1 MTETEHKTRRAVN
14 QLSHLLMSYRTYDGR
29 SVVSFSI
36 GDANYY
42 AILDAINF
50 LKGHPEGTLDEKQ
63 SS

>member
-29 SVVSFSI
+29 SVVSFTI

-42 AILDAINF
+42 AILDAINL
-50 LKGHPEGTLDEKQ
+50 LKGAPEGNP
-63 SS
+63 